1 MKRIAL
7 MVFHLSERDGVGY
20 DVLGMYSALSGAGYH
35 VRVFA
40 GNWSDVGIP
49 VGHIST
55 LPQFLRS
62 AQDLVIYHYPTGWD
76 EGMSIFLSTP
86 ACKMLRYHNV
96 TPPEFFRAY
105 SNEYA
110 QICEHAQ
117 NQIRQLLRHQIDCI
131 TAPSRYN
138 LDSIPIPKKTRRAV
152 RVSFHPVENL
162 RQCTPDPY
170 FLREYSDGTVNLLC
184 VGRLVPNK
192 GHLFLLDSLRVL
204 RDRGTNARLIL
215 AGSLDPRLIA
225 YTHTLRQKVQDLNLA
240 RNVIFTDSI
249 APEAL
254 LALYRTA
261 TVFLLA
267 SEHEGLCVPLIESM
281 ALEVPIVALDRAAV
295 SDTIGSAGIVWK
307 ESSPL
312 LFALAVERILQDDA
326 LRAHLKRI
334 GLQRYHRNYQ
344 QEHIRT
350 ECLRI
355 IQSIMN
361 PEKS

>member
-20 DVLGMYSALSGAGYH
+20 DVLGMYSALSGAGYR

-40 GNWSDVGIP
+40 GSWSDVDIP

-55 LPQFLRS
+55 LPQFLKS
-62 AQDLVIYHYPTGWD
+62 AYDLVIYHYPTGWD
-76 EGMSIFLSTP
+76 EGLSIFLSTP
-86 ACKMLRYHNV
+86 ARKMLRFHNV

-105 SNEYA
+105 SNGYA

-117 NQIRQLLRHQIDCI
+117 SQILQLLRHPIDCV
-131 TAPSRYN
+131 TAPSHYN
-138 LDSIPIPKKTRRAV
+138 LNSIPIPDNTRRAV
-152 RVSFHPVENL
+152 RVSFHPVDNL
-162 RQCTPDPY
+162 RQCKPDPY
-170 FLREYSDGTVNLLC
+170 FLREYSDGAINLLC

-192 GHLFLLDSLRVL
+192 GHSFLLDSLRIL
-204 RDRGTNARLIL
+204 CDRGLNARLIL
-215 AGSLDPRLIA
+215 AGSLDSRLIA
-225 YTHTLRQKVQDLNLA
+225 YTHALRQRIRDLNLV
-240 RNVIFTDSI
+240 RNVVFTDSI

-254 LALYRTA
+254 SALYRSA
-261 TVFLLA
+261 AVFVLA

-281 ALEVPIVALDRAAV
+281 ALEVPIVALARAAV
-295 SDTIGSAGIVWK
+295 ADTIGPAGIVWN
-307 ESSPL
+307 ESSPQ

-326 LRAHLKRI
+326 LCAHLKRI
-334 GLQRYHRNYQ
+334 GLQRYHQNFQ
-344 QEHIRT
+344 QDHIRG

-355 IQSIMN
+355 IESIMT